1 MGIFR
6 CNYVIAIL
14 REAISFTA
22 AGLLRRLGLG
32 MASTN
37 TQPTRPA
44 PPRNDITRGVMFKKV
59 LVANRGEI
67 AVRIIRAC
75 RELGIETVAVYSDV
89 DRHALH
95 VRYADEAYLL
105 GPAPSRESYLRADK
119 IIDIA
124 RKCGA
129 DAVHPGY
136 GFLAER
142 EDFVSACLEA
152 GIAFIGPKP
161 SSIAAM
167 GDKAEARATVIKAGV
182 PIVPGTEDVGNMT
195 DDELLA
201 KAPQIGFPL
210 LIKATA
216 GGGGKGMREVNE
228 LEEMPTLLQSARRE
242 AESSFGDGNVYLEK
256 LVEGARHIEIQILAD
271 TQGNVIHL
279 GERECSLQRRHQKL
293 LEEALSPALDNEL
306 REKMGSV
313 AVKAA
318 KAVDYVNAGTIEFL
332 LDKDENFYFLEMN
345 TRLQVEHPV
354 TEMITGIDIVKEQ
367 IRVARGRTLS
377 YKQDEVTFNGH
388 AIECRINAEDP
399 YNNFLPSTG
408 RITHSLIPTGP
419 GVRVDTGVYPGFE
432 ITPFYDPMIAKLI
445 VWGETRAQAILR
457 MRRALEEYRIV
468 GVRTNIPFHQTLM
481 DSHRFMGGQYDTRF
495 VEERFSMD
503 EAEESRENYA
513 EIAAILATMVAHR
526 AAERSAQIV
535 QRNER
540 DTSNWKWVGR
550 WERMH
555 R

>member
-1 MGIFR
+1 
-6 CNYVIAIL
+6 
-14 REAISFTA
+14 
-22 AGLLRRLGLG
+22 
-32 MASTN
+32 
-37 TQPTRPA
+37 
-44 PPRNDITRGVMFKKV
+44 MFKKV

-75 RELGIETVAVYSDV
+75 RELGIETVAVFSEA
-89 DRHALH
+89 DRNALH

-119 IIDIA
+119 ILDVA
-124 RKCGA
+124 RKSGA
-129 DAVHPGY
+129 DAIHPGY

-142 EDFVSACLEA
+142 QDFAEKCVEA
-152 GIAFIGPKP
+152 GINFIGPKP

-167 GDKAEARATVIKAGV
+167 GDKAVARATVIKAGV
-182 PIVPGTEDVGNMT
+182 PVVPGTEDVGNLT
-195 DDELLA
+195 DEQLLA

-216 GGGGKGMREVNE
+216 GGGGKGMREVKS
-228 LEEMPTLLQSARRE
+228 LDEMPTLLQSARRE

-256 LVEGARHIEIQILAD
+256 LVEGARHIEFQILAD
-271 TQGNVIHL
+271 THGNVIHL
-279 GERECSLQRRHQKL
+279 GERECSIQRRHQKL
-293 LEEALSPALDNEL
+293 LEESPSPFMNEEL
-306 REKMGSV
+306 RARMGSV

-318 KAVDYVNAGTIEFL
+318 QAVDYVNAGTIEFL
-332 LDKDENFYFLEMN
+332 VDKEENFYFLEMN

-354 TEMITGIDIVKEQ
+354 TEMVTGVDIVAEQ
-367 IRVARGRTLS
+367 MRIARGRQLS
-377 YKQDEVTFNGH
+377 YTQEQIHFNGH

-399 YNNFLPSTG
+399 FNGFMPSTG
-408 RITHSLIPTGP
+408 RITHSLLPTGP
-419 GVRVDTGVYPGFE
+419 GVRIDTGVYPGFE

-481 DSHRFMGGQYDTRF
+481 DSHRFMGGQFDTRF
-495 VEERFSMD
+495 VEERFSM
-503 EAEESRENYA
+503 EAAESSADSA
-513 EIAAILATMVAHR
+513 EIAAILATLVAHQES
-526 AAERSAQIV
+526 ERSAHIV
-535 QRNER
+535 RRGER